1 MKRLNVPIEI
11 KSISEEGSFE
21 GYASIFGNV
30 DLGGD
35 IIEQGAFKKII
46 TNKEGKVV
54 VLNQHN
60 THDPIGT
67 ATVKQDKKGLS
78 FKGNLILEAPSAKSV
93 HALIKGGALSGMS
106 IGYDV
111 LDGGSKILESGI
123 RQLKSLKLWEI
134 SLVTF
139 GMNPLAGV
147 ESVKNVPAFKTVR
160 DLEFWLRDELE
171 FTNGAAKD
179 FIKRFKSAL
188 NHDGSHRDDDETEMK
203 NGIDYLNNLVKEYS

>member
-1 MKRLNVPIEI
+1 MKHLNVPVEI
-11 KSISEEGSFE
+11 KSINEEGFFE

-35 IIEQGAFKKII
+35 VIEQGAFKEIVKGK
-46 TNKEGKVV
+46 NGKVKI
-54 VLNQHN
+54 LNQHN
-60 THDPIGT
+60 MHDPVGT
-67 ATVKQDKKGLS
+67 ATVKQDKKGLA
-78 FKGNLILEAPSAKSV
+78 FKGQLILEAESAKSV
-93 HALIKGGALSGMS
+93 YALMKGGALDGMS

-147 ESVKNVPAFKTVR
+147 ESVKNAPMFKTVR
-160 DLEFWLRDELE
+160 ELEFWLRDELKLS
-171 FTNGAAKD
+171 NGAAKD

-188 NHDGSHRDDDETEMK
+188 NHDESHRDDVESELK
-203 NGIDYLNNLVKEYS
+203 NGIDYLNNITKELS